1 MGNLAP
7 PYLFQ
12 LSFVISVAKTIAC
25 NIDTKPSLP
34 YYMITLEEIKFYTE
48 YEGAALKTTVIFHE
62 VETVKHSHVI
72 FRDKLL
78 DGLTGYCGK
87 GPES

>member
-1 MGNLAP
+1 
-7 PYLFQ
+7 
-12 LSFVISVAKTIAC
+12 
-25 NIDTKPSLP
+25 
-34 YYMITLEEIKFYTE
+34 MITLEEIKFYTE